1 MLRGAMIFFPVV
13 LIFASVFEVAFF
25 HNELWSV
32 FKSQIY
38 IRDFFVLNAIHLGLT
53 FLFMYFSREGKA
65 WLRDFK
71 VDSPH
76 INRNLV
82 LVFIVTFGLFYG
94 YMTLTINESR
104 LVRYFPTWVIF
115 CMQIYHSMKQTYGIN
130 LFIFKDR
137 PVNLELKKLYTLGT
151 FSYIGYYSY
160 LFYFRHFL
168 PFNFKITLSAM
179 TVLLVVIFSVI
190 LFKIYKSSS
199 ESRNQGLLFNL
210 RLFLKPLSGWST
222 FCAYLMTN
230 VHYIEYIYVHQKL
243 NPSISQR
250 GELSKFLIFFFVV
263 FVFTISFLSYA
274 YSFKNIEIIQNR
286 SLLIIF
292 DSIMAG
298 VSVCHYYMDYCI
310 FTIQRSSSHKQVWS
324 KLNAKV

>member
-1 MLRGAMIFFPVV
+1 MLPGIMFFFPVI
-13 LIFASVFEVAFF
+13 LIVASVIEVAFF

-53 FLFMYFSREGKA
+53 FLFVYFSKEGKA

-71 VDSPH
+71 ADSPH
-76 INRNLV
+76 INRNLL
-82 LVFIVTFGLFYG
+82 LVFTITFGLFYG
-94 YMTLTINESR
+94 YSSATINESR
-104 LVRYFPTWVIF
+104 LIRYFPTWVIF

-168 PFNFKITLSAM
+168 PLDFKTTLSVI
-179 TVLLVVIFSVI
+179 TTFLVVIFSVI
-190 LFKIYKSSS
+190 LIKIHKSSS
-199 ESRNQGLLFNL
+199 TSRNQGLLFNL
-210 RLFLKPLSGWST
+210 RLFLKPLSGWSAL
-222 FCAYLMTN
+222 CAYLMTN

-243 NPSISQR
+243 NPSISQKD
-250 GELSKFLIFFFVV
+250 GVKKILVV
-263 FVFTISFLSYA
+263 LFILFVFSITLFSYA
-274 YSFKNIEIIQNR
+274 YSFRNIGMPKNR
-286 SLLIIF
+286 SLLIGF

-310 FTIQRSSSHKQVWS
+310 FTIQRSASNKQVWN
-324 KLNAKV
+324 KLNETV